1 MVLVGIASLAL
12 ALGPS
17 VAVDVSTDE
26 AATASGQ
33 ATARALRGWL
43 VQRLIEEGFTIAPPD
58 QADRVVTLEVDGDA
72 IAVHSQRDHFVIDS
86 GPPAVMRLEVLHR
99 TRMVLDHAE
108 VEPLAEPPGR
118 RAVLGFRS
126 TTEAPEGAAGELESA
141 LLVEGY
147 VLTPRPRPG
156 DPVLCV
162 VHAPQTLAVSVT
174 RGDATCPDPQLAV
187 SYDELRGPEGASDIV
202 RLIESGTAPS
212 RTSSAPV
219 EAEVVSP
226 TVAEPAEPAPKRRRW
241 PSEDAE
247 VRTGLDAGL
256 VARGDVDGY
265 VRSQTR
271 IGRRIGPGAA
281 LHLSI
286 IPSRDDGVRAVDT
299 ILAGGPDV
307 RFGKKR
313 FGVEFGLLVG
323 TLMHAFQH
331 SDARGGSAAW
341 YVGIPASVSFGK
353 PQGPRAHL
361 FTEGFVTGGRL
372 RHVRENAPAWARS
385 AWGIRVGLGF
395 TWGWKIR

>member
-12 ALGPS
+12 TLGPS
-17 VAVDVSTDE
+17 VAVDVSTD
-26 AATASGQ
+26 AAASEGGQ

-43 VQRLIEEGFTIAPPD
+43 VQRLIEEGFTIAPSD
-58 QADRVVTLEVDGDA
+58 QADRVVTLEVDGNA
-72 IAVHSQRDHFVIDS
+72 IAVHGERDRFVIDS

-108 VEPLAEPPGR
+108 VATPSEPPPT

-126 TTEAPEGAAGELESA
+126 STEAPEGAAGELESA
-141 LLVEGY
+141 LLFEGY
-147 VLTPRPRPG
+147 VLTPYPRPG

-162 VHAPQTLAVSVT
+162 VHAPKKLAVSVT
-174 RGDATCPDPQLAV
+174 HGSGTCPDPQLAV
-187 SYDELRGPEGASDIV
+187 AYADLRGPEGASEIV
-202 RLIESGTAPS
+202 RLIESATAPS
-212 RTSSAPV
+212 TTAPAPV
-219 EAEVVSP
+219 EVESAPRVVAD
-226 TVAEPAEPAPKRRRW
+226 TVEPERRRW
-241 PSEDAE
+241 PSEESE

-271 IGRRIGPGAA
+271 IGRRVGPGAA
-281 LHLSI
+281 LHLSL
-286 IPSRDDGVRAVDT
+286 IPSRDNGVRAVDT
-299 ILAGGPDV
+299 ILAGGPDF

-313 FGVEFGLLVG
+313 WGVEFGLLVG
-323 TLMHAFQH
+323 ALMHAFAYD
-331 SDARGGSAAW
+331 DARGGSAGW
-341 YVGIPASVSFGK
+341 YLGLPASVSFGK

-361 FTEGFVTGGRL
+361 FTEAFVTGGRL